1 MRNSP
6 NLARE
11 ILEIKTGMNETSV
24 KFKNG
29 STIEA
34 INASENTR
42 GFRCQVLVVDEYRM
56 IKGGFQTLNQILKPF
71 LNVRRICKFHS
82 KPEYENYPKEE
93 PQEIYMSSAWF

>member
-1 MRNSP
+1 MKSYLVAAFCCAKAILYPGIKILVSCETKSQSRNLVKEKIEKELMRNSP

-11 ILEIKTGMNETSV
+11 ILEIKTGIHETSV

-42 GFRCQVLVVDEYRM
+42 GFRCQVLVGNCLA
-56 IKGGFQTLNQILKPF
+56 I
-71 LNVRRICKFHS
+71 
-82 KPEYENYPKEE
+82 
-93 PQEIYMSSAWF
+93 